1 MSSVDLNSIQPNSH
15 KYKEEQKKAASGQ
28 TTKKDTVDDR
38 EKMAPVVKKEGVVSA
53 KKPLGQKFIET
64 FIPEDVADVKSYV
77 VMDVIIPGI
86 KNTVL
91 DVLEMMFFG
100 EVRGRKKKSYYDN
113 GGKERVSYN
122 SYYRSDSSSR
132 SSRSRDRRDDRDDKL
147 DYRSIILRD
156 RGDAEEV
163 VDQMRKRIKEYGAAS
178 IADLFDLIDVT
189 GRYTDNN
196 WGWTD
201 ERDIGMRRVSKGYL
215 IDVPEAEFLD

>member
-1 MSSVDLNSIQPNSH
+1 MSNIDINSLPSNSH
-15 KYKEEQKKAASGQ
+15 KSKSEAAANTSTPKTVTQVAQKEKLAPAI
-28 TTKKDTVDDR
+28 KKD
-38 EKMAPVVKKEGVVSA
+38 AVVST
-53 KKPLGQKFIET
+53 KKPLGDKFKEL
-64 FIPEDVADVKSYV
+64 FIPEDVKDVKSYV

-100 EVRGRKKKSYYDN
+100 EIRGRKKKSYYD

-122 SYYRSDSSSR
+122 SYYRSDSSR
-132 SSRSRDRRDDRDDKL
+132 GSSRSRDRRDDRDDKV
-147 DYRSIILRD
+147 DYRNIVLRN

-163 VDQMRKRIKEYGAAS
+163 VDRMHKRIKEFGAAS
-178 IADLFDLIDVT
+178 VADLLDLIDVS

-201 ERDIGMRRVSKGYL
+201 ERDIGVRRVSSGYL
-215 IDVPEAEFLD
+215 IDVSEAEYLD